1 MGQWT
6 FSSIGPAQAIGGAAM
21 CRTRIFR
28 RRTHKLCA
36 ARPAHRLTV
45 CLDLDECLIHAELAA
60 ASPSSA
66 GCWSARRPAGH
77 EKINTPPD
85 FQFGIEAA
93 GAVRVWA
100 RPKLSE
106 FLQECR
112 SLGEVVLY
120 TSSTE
125 EYARAIVSHIDP
137 GGAIFSRVLSRRLCH
152 QIAPGLFAKD
162 LGRLGTPLGR
172 TVLVDDLATCFSLQP
187 DNGIPIVPFYGNAAD
202 TALDDVLACL
212 RALALEQDVRPM
224 LTKRFSVRSTLERLV
239 AEHATPPLRARDRVV
254 DRNPM

>member
-1 MGQWT
+1 MIGQWT
-6 FSSIGPAQAIGGAAM
+6 FSTLGSAQALGSAAL

-28 RRTHKLCA
+28 RGSKQLCLG
-36 ARPAHRLTV
+36 RPAHRLTV

-60 ASPSSA
+60 ASSA
-66 GCWSARRPAGH
+66 GCWSARRPPGQ
-77 EKINTPPD
+77 EKVNTQPD
-85 FQFGIEAA
+85 FQFGSEAF
-93 GAVRVWA
+93 GEVRVWR
-100 RPKLSE
+100 RPRLAE

-125 EYARAIVSHIDP
+125 EYARAIVSHLDP
-137 GGAIFSRVLSRRLCH
+137 AGAVFSRVLSRRLCH

-187 DNGIPIVPFYGNAAD
+187 DNGIPIAPFFGDAAD

-212 RALALEQDVRPM
+212 RALAVEEDVRP
-224 LTKRFSVRSTLERLV
+224 LLSKRFSVRSTLEQLV
-239 AEHATPPLRARDRVV
+239 SEHAVPPLRERDRAV